1 MSRARVSHLLAT
13 GLLAAAVVGLAGCGR
28 AAPPLPPEIRV
39 AEQTRDLA
47 AYQEAEEAV
56 LTFAYPAMT
65 TAGGALPDLEAVEVW
80 RAHLPP
86 TQEPRG
92 TSTRDRQLASQLLAV
107 RGELVL
113 TLDRA
118 GLDAATRG
126 PTLEVRNPLREWYE
140 AHQEEMPLV
149 LWYAVRS
156 ICCGGRPSS
165 FSNIA
170 RLEPQLPPDP
180 PAELTV
186 APDETGVHLGWTVAE
201 GVGVAVERSA
211 DGERWETLTAEPVSA
226 GEWLDGTAVLGQT
239 LSYRLR
245 SVRLLDGG
253 GRVVGAPGA
262 AVKVEHL
269 DVYPPPPP
277 VALVCLPEG
286 RSVHLR
292 WEGPAEATLY
302 RVLRQRDGG
311 PWVHLDKDRKEPELT
326 DAAPP
331 SGSLTY
337 AVKAVDGAG
346 NESEAARCATVVG
359 GEAP

>member
-1 MSRARVSHLLAT
+1 VTAARRSHHRAAALV
-13 GLLAAAVVGLAGCGR
+13 AAAVGALAGCGR
-28 AAPPLPPEIRV
+28 EAPPLPPEIRV

-65 TAGGALPDLEAVEVW
+65 SAGGALPDLEAVEVW

-92 TSTRDRQLASQLLAV
+92 TSTRDRQLASQLLAG

-126 PTLEVRNPLREWYE
+126 PTLEVRDPLREWYQ

-156 ICCGGRPSS
+156 ICCGDRPSS

-180 PAELTV
+180 PADLTL
-186 APDETGVHLGWTVAE
+186 AADATGVRLGWTAAE
-201 GVGVAVERSA
+201 GVGVVVERTA
-211 DGERWETLTAEPVSA
+211 DGGRWETLTAEPVSA
-226 GEWLDGTAVLGQT
+226 GEWLDSSAVQGQT

-262 AVKVEHL
+262 ALEVEHL

-286 RSVHLR
+286 RTVLLR
-292 WEGPAEATLY
+292 WEGSSEATLY

-311 PWVHLDKDRKEPELT
+311 PWVHLDSDRKEPELT

-331 SGSLTY
+331 LGSLTY